1 MRDSVCWWNF
11 QLNMPDYL
19 YAGLLKHVWPF
30 VPHDTK
36 GLREGIICETK
47 NCEIKVCEMNL
58 EKWRKLWKD
67 CKWAD
72 FCCIYLFL
80 YGLLVLT

>member
-1 MRDSVCWWNF
+1 MRDSVGWWNF

-19 YAGLLKHVWPF
+19 YAGLFKHVWPF

-47 NCEIKVCEMNL
+47 
-58 EKWRKLWKD
+58 R
-67 CKWAD
+67 WAD